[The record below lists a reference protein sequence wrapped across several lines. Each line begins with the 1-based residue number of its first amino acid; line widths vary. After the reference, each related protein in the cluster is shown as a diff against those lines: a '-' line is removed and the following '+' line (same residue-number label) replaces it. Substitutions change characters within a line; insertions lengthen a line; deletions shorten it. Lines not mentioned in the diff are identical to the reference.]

1 MHTNLMFSE
10 ELLLAVDKLAR
21 QMGVSRS
28 DVFRKAM
35 ELYLEEQS
43 HINDE
48 PMSKMHG
55 KPSDPVAASSLD
67 DDEVW

>member
-10 ELLLAVDKLAR
+10 DLLVAVDKLAR

-35 ELYLEEQS
+35 ERYLELQS
-43 HINDE
+43 EINDE
-48 PMSKMHG
+48 AMSTVHG
-55 KPSDPVAASSLD
+55 EAVSPIGVSAD
-67 DDEVW
+67 DDEIW

>member
-10 ELLLAVDKLAR
+10 ELLAAVDTLAR

-35 ELYLEEQS
+35 ERYLEQQS
-43 HINDE
+43 QINDE
-48 PMSKMHG
+48 AMSTVHG
-55 KPSDPVAASSLD
+55 NSGETVAVSSVD